1 MTTEMKHMYVTMP
14 KALLDEIDRLVGRAH
29 RNEFIVK
36 VIEEKL
42 ARMKAEVGVTNTRK
56 EAA

>member
-14 KALLDEIDRLVGRAH
+14 KALLDEIDRLVGRRH
-29 RNEFIVK
+29 RTAFLVK
-36 VIEEKL
+36 AVEEKL
-42 ARMKAEVGVTNTRK
+42 ARMKAEKGVHNTPQ